1 MTFQPAQAPP
11 PLAAAALAS
20 RAGQHAA
27 TTESLKGPPTMTSPP
42 GEGAAEGAAAGRT
55 AEMRNQLSGTVSGS
69 AVQARSIHGGV
80 HIHAGPGTG
89 PAAGLPP
96 RQLPPRPAHFTD
108 RSGPLAVIGEAAAA
122 AGPGSLPIVVVA
134 GAGGTGKTAVAVQAL
149 HQAAAMY
156 PGGQLYAALG
166 GFSPVGRNPPEM
178 VIARWLRAFGICP
191 AALPADPEEA
201 AALFRSLTAAHP
213 VAVLADDAADAG
225 QVRALLPGAGLVVV
239 TSRHQLASLITR
251 DGAQLV
257 RLGPLEGAAAAEL
270 AGRIIARPGTGQD
283 VLAEL
288 ARGCGQLP
296 LAIRAAAARLATRP
310 HLRIEQVTSELAAAR
325 HRLHVLDTPDQERFV
340 TAAMQTS
347 YDDLDEATA
356 RAYRLL
362 SLHTG
367 PDFTA
372 GAAAALLDTDTSTA
386 GELIAALSD
395 ASLLEETS
403 PGRWGFHD
411 LTGEHARETA
421 LRLDTAQE
429 RDAAAGRVI
438 EHYLRASAAADLLVL
453 PGRWRIAPAYG
464 LPRLNP
470 PAYASLAEALAWADT
485 EQASLLQAQDTAKD
499 LGQHTLAWQFADTMW
514 GWAGHR
520 HDYPAWQA
528 VCQTAAAS
536 ARACGDPRAEVFALV
551 RLASC
556 HLARGQVQ
564 NASAIAEQAIRTA
577 QASGDRAGEGS
588 AREHAAIC
596 AMENGDY
603 HTAIAHS
610 TRGLHCWRAITAHER
625 AEALLER
632 ILGRARAGLGDYQQA
647 AAHLDTAL
655 AIFTR
660 LDEQYHTARTLYV
673 IAATRLAAGSGSQD
687 AADAIRLLGQ
697 ARPLMEA
704 EDHPLSLSE
713 ILITL
718 GEAHA
723 RTGNTSEARAAL
735 AEAAALQDQLG
746 LPATHP
752 ARTRA
757 SALASKLAN
766 ASAADPHEHHD
777 G

>member
-1 MTFQPAQAPP
+1 
-11 PLAAAALAS
+11 
-20 RAGQHAA
+20 
-27 TTESLKGPPTMTSPP
+27 MTSPP
-42 GEGAAEGAAAGRT
+42 GEGAAEAEGAAAGGT
-55 AEMRNQLSGTVSGS
+55 AGMRNQLSGPVSGS

-89 PAAGLPP
+89 PVAGLPP

-149 HQAAAMY
+149 HQAAAVF

-166 GFSPVGRNPPEM
+166 GFSPGGRVLPGT
-178 VIARWLRAFGICP
+178 VIARWLRAFGIYP
-191 AALPADPEEA
+191 AALPADPAEA
-201 AALFRSLTAAHP
+201 AALFRSLTAGHP

-239 TSRHQLASLITR
+239 TSRHQLASLIAR

-296 LAIRAAAARLATRP
+296 LAIRAAAARLSIRP

-347 YDDLDEATA
+347 YDDLDDAAA

-372 GAAAALLDTDTSTA
+372 AAALLDTDTSTA
-386 GELIAALSD
+386 GHLIAALSG

-421 LRLDTAQE
+421 LRLDTARD

-453 PGRWRIAPAYG
+453 PGRWRIAPAFG

-470 PAYASLAEALAWADT
+470 PAYASLAGALAWADT
-485 EQASLLQAQDTAKD
+485 EQASLLQAQDTARD
-499 LGQHTLAWQFADTMW
+499 LGQHALAWLV
-514 GWAGHR
+514 
-520 HDYPAWQA
+520 PA
-528 VCQTAAAS
+528 
-536 ARACGDPRAEVFALV
+536 F
-551 RLASC
+551 
-556 HLARGQVQ
+556 
-564 NASAIAEQAIRTA
+564 
-577 QASGDRAGEGS
+577 
-588 AREHAAIC
+588 
-596 AMENGDY
+596 
-603 HTAIAHS
+603 
-610 TRGLHCWRAITAHER
+610 
-625 AEALLER
+625 
-632 ILGRARAGLGDYQQA
+632 
-647 AAHLDTAL
+647 
-655 AIFTR
+655 
-660 LDEQYHTARTLYV
+660 
-673 IAATRLAAGSGSQD
+673 
-687 AADAIRLLGQ
+687 
-697 ARPLMEA
+697 
-704 EDHPLSLSE
+704 
-713 ILITL
+713 
-718 GEAHA
+718 
-723 RTGNTSEARAAL
+723 
-735 AEAAALQDQLG
+735 
-746 LPATHP
+746 
-752 ARTRA
+752 
-757 SALASKLAN
+757 
-766 ASAADPHEHHD
+766 
-777 G
+777 